1 MPESEK
7 TTHQVKN
14 SSALK
19 WTLTFS
25 IVIYSIFQRQLI
37 WYGGMGSYI
46 NFSSAQYVHSQVL
59 HVYRMLYC
67 QQ

>member
-7 TTHQVKN
+7 TTHQAKN
-14 SSALK
+14 SSARK
-19 WTLTFS
+19 WTLAFS
-25 IVIYSIFQRQLI
+25 IIIHSIFQRQLI

-59 HVYRMLYC
+59 RAYRMLYC